1 MGAGIP
7 PFQKHTVLNTV
18 GKDSTVMDT
27 PKYKRVLLKL
37 SGEALADK
45 SGKDILDHAKLD
57 EVAKVIKKALDMKV
71 QVAIIVG
78 AGNIWRG
85 RQASELDRVR
95 ADHMGM
101 LATMINCIALEDAIK
116 RAGAVC
122 HVMSAVTVESFAE
135 RFDRKL
141 AVEAL
146 ERGEAVIFGAGLG
159 IPFVSTD
166 TAAAVRAA
174 EIGAD
179 MILFAKNI
187 DGIYSADPKL
197 DPNAVHY
204 DSVTYDFILENNLK
218 VMDQTAA
225 SFCRENKLNMLVFAL
240 DNPESILDALSGNIS
255 GTVVTVD

>member
-1 MGAGIP
+1 
-7 PFQKHTVLNTV
+7 
-18 GKDSTVMDT
+18 MDT

-240 DNPESILDALSGNIS
+240 DNPESILDALNGNIS

>member
-1 MGAGIP
+1 
-7 PFQKHTVLNTV
+7 
-18 GKDSTVMDT
+18 MDT